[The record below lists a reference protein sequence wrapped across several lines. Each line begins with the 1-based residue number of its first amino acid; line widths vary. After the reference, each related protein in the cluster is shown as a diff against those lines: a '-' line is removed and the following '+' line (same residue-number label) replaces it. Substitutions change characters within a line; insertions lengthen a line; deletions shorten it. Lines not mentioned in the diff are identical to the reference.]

1 MAVKVRLKRFG
12 NKDNPSYRVVIMDSR
27 SPRDGAV
34 IESIGQYNPMR
45 EPLIF
50 TIKEDRLRYWMG
62 VGAQPT
68 DTVKRLVL
76 QHSESVA
83 KEFEKQFKRKF
94 KIKEKRGS
102 HVVESNEQEQ
112 SDGSGNAES
121 GN

>member
-12 NKDNPSYRVVIMDSR
+12 SKDNPSYRVVVMDSR

-50 TIKEDRLRYWMG
+50 TIKEDRLRYWIG

-68 DTVKRLVL
+68 DTVKRLVSH
-76 QHSESVA
+76 HSEAVA

-102 HVVESNEQEQ
+102 HVVESDKQEQ
-112 SDGSGNAES
+112 SNES
-121 GN
+121 AS